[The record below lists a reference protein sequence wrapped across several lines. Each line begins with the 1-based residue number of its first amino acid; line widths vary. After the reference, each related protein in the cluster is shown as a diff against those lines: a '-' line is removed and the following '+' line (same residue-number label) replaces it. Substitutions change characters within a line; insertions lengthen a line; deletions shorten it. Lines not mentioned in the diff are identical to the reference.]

1 MASWL
6 LRRLRSDNG
15 EGSARRAVDI
25 MNPNDT
31 VEIDSSNHIR
41 EGYEFLLIDASGK
54 EVLCSVE
61 TEAAREEWVSKIR
74 AAVDE
79 IVEHGICQPILCA
92 FCWRAK
98 VLQNKRGRQRSQD
111 RATRHT
117 AMQVAQG

>member
-79 IVEHGICQPILCA
+79 IDAIQGDGTALQSAYPSTHQSNMRGQCA
-92 FCWRAK
+92 N
-98 VLQNKRGRQRSQD
+98 VDS
-111 RATRHT
+111 
-117 AMQVAQG
+117 